1 MEELLLAASGVRKV
15 FPGPGGGLEVLKGL
29 DLAIRRGEI
38 SFILGRSG
46 SGKTTLLHLLASL
59 DRPTEGR
66 VIFRGRDLSALNE
79 RELARY
85 RNQNLGFIFQFY
97 YLLPE
102 LNLLE
107 NVMLPARM
115 AGKKDARKNAL
126 RLLEKMG
133 LEKRAGHLPSQLSGG
148 EQQRAAIARALV
160 NGPDIVF
167 CDEPTGNLDEETA
180 DQVWNLL
187 LDLNRNEGQTLC
199 VVTHDEGLVR
209 RAADQMLQSPEAT
222 LKGCFA
228 EPKGRAHVHYLHEGR
243 LTLRNSHV
251 AR

>member
-1 MEELLLAASGVRKV
+1 MEEPLLAASGVRKV

-46 SGKTTLLHLLASL
+46 SGKSTLLHLLASL
-59 DRPTEGR
+59 DRPTEGCI
-66 VIFRGRDLSALNE
+66 IFRGRDLGTLSE

-115 AGKKDARKNAL
+115 ARKKDIRKNAL

-187 LDLNRNEGQTLC
+187 LDLNREEGQTLC

-209 RAADQMLQSPEAT
+209 RAADQMLQSPEA
-222 LKGCFA
+222 K
-228 EPKGRAHVHYLHEGR
+228 PKGRAHVHYLHEGR
-243 LTLRNSHV
+243 LTLKNSHV